1 MIKGCAVLSFAF
13 YADEPG
19 RQWGG
24 GVSIGSSDNPKQF
37 ANRPID
43 TTRGQIDGSYGVK
56 LPAIK
61 ESSDELN
68 PSVAVS
74 ATEVPAPRRRS
85 ASDYVALAIATCGV
99 GYLPVAPGTL
109 GSLVGVGIYLS
120 VWGWFY
126 GLLEANAQRGASL
139 SQVFTPLMAFMLL
152 LTLVTAMVG
161 IWAAT
166 RSEKVLQRKDPSVVV
181 IDEVAGQMIALLS
194 GPFWLPTW
202 WSVLTAFILF
212 RLFDIWKPYPIRRLE
227 ALESGLGIMADD
239 LVAGVYALIANSVLI
254 AGYLLVTA

>member
-1 MIKGCAVLSFAF
+1 MS
-13 YADEPG
+13 
-19 RQWGG
+19 
-24 GVSIGSSDNPKQF
+24 
-37 ANRPID
+37 
-43 TTRGQIDGSYGVK
+43 T
-56 LPAIK
+56 IK

-68 PSVAVS
+68 PTVAIP
-74 ATEVPAPRRRS
+74 ATEVPAPKRRS

-109 GSLVGVGIYLS
+109 GSLVGAGLYLS

-126 GLLEANAQRGASL
+126 GLLEANAQRTGSNL
-139 SQVFTPLMAFMLL
+139 LYVFTPQLAFMLL
-152 LTLVTAMVG
+152 ITFVTTMVG

-166 RSEKVLQRKDPSVVV
+166 RTERVLQRKDPSVVV

-194 GPFWLPTW
+194 GPFWLHTW
-202 WSVLTAFILF
+202 WSILSAFLLF

-239 LVAGVYALIANSVLI
+239 VLAGVYALIANSILI
-254 AGYLLVTA
+254 SIYLLLVS